1 MRIYAKIR
9 ESYIYKLDCEISD
22 TIESVKAKIHE
33 DGGPE
38 PDEQTLIYGGAELE
52 DGYTL
57 SDYNIKTEDT
67 LEIAPSYKTR
77 GAGIK
82 FDSLK
87 NEVTGKTQAAEE
99 TDEEHT
105 LFTPGVNLVGK
116 CDNSN
121 CCIRRKTQYFRKGF
135 GTF

>member
-1 MRIYAKIR
+1 MRINATIR
-9 ESYIYKLDCEISD
+9 AGYIYKLDCEISD

-38 PDEQTLIYGGAELE
+38 PDEQTLIYRGAELE

-67 LEIAPSYKTR
+67 LEIAPSYETR
-77 GAGIK
+77 GIK

-87 NEVTGKTQAAEE
+87 NQITGKARAAKE

>member
-1 MRIYAKIR
+1 MRLIAKIR
-9 ESYIYKLDCEISD
+9 EGYIYKIDCEISD
-22 TIESVKAKIHE
+22 TIASVKEKIHE
-33 DGGPE
+33 DGGPK
-38 PDEQTLIYGGAELE
+38 PVEQTIIYRGAELE

-87 NEVTGKTQAAEE
+87 NEVTGKARAAEE

-121 CCIRRKTQYFRKGF
+121 CRIKR
-135 GTF
+135 